1 VTSLGHLPGRE
12 LNFRSDGSY
21 PQANL
26 IMDGAG
32 NLYGTTSSGGG
43 NGRGV
48 VFQVTPD
55 EIGTA
60 WNETVLYSFCSQ
72 TNCADGAGPLAG
84 LISQPV
90 RVSRYS
96 PAESVKPGRFPGLS
110 GLKPNQRRSLR
121 APRQG
126 QLSPEGPYPREHH
139 GLHCKSCQGAGVHCV
154 P

>member
-1 VTSLGHLPGRE
+1 
-12 LNFRSDGSY
+12 
-21 PQANL
+21 
-26 IMDGAG
+26 MDGAG

-84 LISQPV
+84 LIMDSAGDLYGTTTGGGNGDAFLRTGACGECAPGQHACNVFGGPPCCPDGTECCGNGQCC
-90 RVSRYS
+90 
-96 PAESVKPGRFPGLS
+96 PADTCCC
-110 GLKPNQRRSLR
+110 
-121 APRQG
+121 AT
-126 QLSPEGPYPREHH
+126 
-139 GLHCKSCQGAGVHCV
+139 GVN
-154 P
+154 